1 MKIMIVEDDLIL
13 ARELQLLCV
22 KWNFQAKYLEDFKHV
37 DQVYCTYQPDLIL
50 LDINLPFYD
59 GFYWCQKIRE
69 NSTVPILFI
78 SSREKMLI
86 KFWHCQLEAMIILKN
101 HLI

>member
-37 DQVYCTYQPDLIL
+37 DQVYCTYQPD
-50 LDINLPFYD
+50 F
-59 GFYWCQKIRE
+59 IRY
-69 NSTVPILFI
+69 
-78 SSREKMLI
+78 
-86 KFWHCQLEAMIILKN
+86 
-101 HLI
+101 

>member
-50 LDINLPFYD
+50 LDIII
-59 GFYWCQKIRE
+59 C
-69 NSTVPILFI
+69 LFMMVFTGVK
-78 SSREKMLI
+78 R
-86 KFWHCQLEAMIILKN
+86 
-101 HLI
+101 

>member
-37 DQVYCTYQPDLIL
+37 DL
-50 LDINLPFYD
+50 LYISA
-59 GFYWCQKIRE
+59 GFDFIRY
-69 NSTVPILFI
+69 
-78 SSREKMLI
+78 
-86 KFWHCQLEAMIILKN
+86 
-101 HLI
+101 

>member
-50 LDINLPFYD
+50 L
-59 GFYWCQKIRE
+59 GFDFIRY
-69 NSTVPILFI
+69 
-78 SSREKMLI
+78 
-86 KFWHCQLEAMIILKN
+86 
-101 HLI
+101 

>member
-50 LDINLPFYD
+50 LDIN
-59 GFYWCQKIRE
+59 C
-69 NSTVPILFI
+69 LFMMVFTGVK
-78 SSREKMLI
+78 R
-86 KFWHCQLEAMIILKN
+86 
-101 HLI
+101 